1 MFCVGIW
8 DISATTNCKEVE
20 YETHITAHYRLR
32 HALRP
37 QRLRQPGRLLFT
49 RGRYSNRPPACTHRK
64 LRPSSYA
71 CCMYF
76 ERLVIPGVPQ
86 P

>member
-20 YETHITAHYRLR
+20 YETHIAAHYRLR

-37 QRLRQPGRLLFT
+37 QRLRQPGQRLFT
-49 RGRYSNRPPACTHRK
+49 RGRYSNILPVLIAGCGLVHMPAACT
-64 LRPSSYA
+64 LSA
-71 CCMYF
+71 
-76 ERLVIPGVPQ
+76 
-86 P
+86 